1 MKVKFEAY
9 EKESEKYY
17 SDMLDK
23 FKQQT
28 KDVITKKELELEKIK
43 QQLQDGQGKVD
54 RIKQRVALKS
64 FKGVI
69 SDAEE
74 SSEEEKPVV
83 KLDMV
88 EYNFLKADRN
98 KLKGV
103 IIRWVNNF
111 KETKG
116 RDPKDEDTEPIAVEI
131 EDYHKA
137 E

>member
-1 MKVKFEAY
+1 M
-9 EKESEKYY
+9 
-17 SDMLDK
+17 
-23 FKQQT
+23 
-28 KDVITKKELELEKIK
+28 
-43 QQLQDGQGKVD
+43 
-54 RIKQRVALKS
+54 
-64 FKGVI
+64 
-69 SDAEE
+69 
-74 SSEEEKPVV
+74 V
-83 KLDMV
+83 KLDIV